1 MQKKNIRRFYYFCG
15 NWVSLNYKNTE
26 YNKHKNNIEMKNVY
40 VSPEVEVIDMMVDGA
55 ILNSSEP
62 KLNINSDETVTGSN
76 SLSSHRSFPWSEEEE

>member
-1 MQKKNIRRFYYFCG
+1 
-15 NWVSLNYKNTE
+15 
-26 YNKHKNNIEMKNVY
+26 MKNVY

-55 ILNSSEP
+55 ILLNGSEP